1 MGQQYNQLS
10 EQHIRF
16 IAEQRIFFV
25 GTATANSRVSVSPKG
40 MDSLRVLDPGRVVW
54 LNVTGSGNETAA
66 HVQHNPRMT
75 IMFCAF
81 DGDPVIMRLY
91 GTAKV
96 IHNGDPEWAEL
107 LPLFKPLP
115 GARQLFDVAIDL
127 VQTSC
132 GMAVPRYALVEDR
145 ELLNDW
151 AVKKGQD
158 GIERY
163 WAEKNQSTIDGIP
176 TNILSKTIGAK
187 TIVAKT
193 PAGSTDQSGG
203 S

>member
-1 MGQQYNQLS
+1 MGQQYSQLS
-10 EQHIRF
+10 EQHIQF

-25 GTATANSRVSVSPKG
+25 GTATADSRVSVSPKG
-40 MDSLRVLDPGRVVW
+40 MDSLLVLDPGRVVW
-54 LNVTGSGNETAA
+54 LNVTGSGNETSA
-66 HVQHNPRMT
+66 HVQQNPRMT

-115 GARQLFDVAIDL
+115 GARQLFDVSIDL

-158 GIERY
+158 GIEQY
-163 WAEKNQSTIDGIP
+163 WAEKNQTTIDGIP
-176 TNILSKTIGAK
+176 TNIIAK
-187 TIVAKT
+187 TMAAKT
-193 PAGSTDQSGG
+193 MAAKPPAGSTGQCDG
-203 S
+203 

>member
-25 GTATANSRVSVSPKG
+25 GTATADSRVSVSPKG

-81 DGDPVIMRLY
+81 DGDPLIMRLY

-151 AVKKGQD
+151 AEKKGQD

-163 WAEKNQSTIDGIP
+163 WAEKNHSTIDGIP

-187 TIVAKT
+187 TI
-193 PAGSTDQSGG
+193 AGSTGQSGG